1 MCSNGVP
8 ALHEYLAVRKS
19 TNFTE
24 DKFNAEPY
32 DKRHEEFNKP
42 GLNMFNIRNVDDFQK
57 AFLLVDEY
65 STMKDRKHVGLTINH
80 ASPTMSQT

>member
-1 MCSNGVP
+1 MN
-8 ALHEYLAVRKS
+8 LHLLCKTKTKTVDYEFIAGQF
-19 TNFTE
+19 NTE
-24 DKFNAEPY
+24 SY
-32 DKRHEEFNKP
+32 DERHEEFNTP
-42 GLNMFNIRNVDDFQK
+42 GLNMFNIRNVDDFQT